1 MTEAACFSENMVTTH
16 NTTQHTVPF
25 SRERNAPSSCS
36 TCSQTHSY
44 FYRPCNQMHC
54 TYLYRHSKHNP
65 YICQAIWKHYACNI
79 FPFSIKWCCS
89 INNRQTW
96 QTVSVYEIMST
107 GSTITI
113 AGCALF
119 NKTYW
124 KGMVHAYRVNRT
136 SPNSYNILWF
146 NACMMRHMTAHLD
159 HQVKQKLCCVLLH
172 TYTSFIM
179 NLLYHIPT

>member
-1 MTEAACFSENMVTTH
+1 MFLWKYGNH
-16 NTTQHTVPF
+16 PQHYTAYCPLFQRYECTKLVFHLQP
-25 SRERNAPSSCS
+25 
-36 TCSQTHSY
+36 TYSY
-44 FYRPCNQMHC
+44 FYRLCNQML

-65 YICQAIWKHYACNI
+65 YICQAIWKHYACSI

-136 SPNSYNILWF
+136 LPNSCNILWF
-146 NACMMRHMTAHLD
+146 NACMMRQTWQL
-159 HQVKQKLCCVLLH
+159 
-172 TYTSFIM
+172 I
-179 NLLYHIPT
+179 